1 MKIAIIQP
9 YCLLYIG
16 HIQLINIIDEFVIY
30 GEINITLK
38 LI

>member
-9 YCLLYIG
+9 YCLLSIG
-16 HIQLINIIDEFVIY
+16 HIQLINIIDEFVIC
-30 GEINITLK
+30 GETNVTLK